1 MKSLKTRL
9 ITIFTT
15 IIFVLTVVLGFIV
28 VNRVSKNLTEDYY
41 DDLQNLAVEK
51 SNYIKSKI
59 DSEMFYIEAIA
70 QDDKIISKDISWE
83 KKADYFEKEAK
94 RAGYMYYSYV
104 DKNGN
109 STLFNKKRDTVNV
122 KDRDYYKKAMSGKS
136 AISDIIIS
144 AVTKKP
150 TIIVASPIIKSGQI
164 QGVFMEQR
172 KQLF

>member
-1 MKSLKTRL
+1 
-9 ITIFTT
+9 
-15 IIFVLTVVLGFIV
+15 
-28 VNRVSKNLTEDYY
+28 
-41 DDLQNLAVEK
+41 
-51 SNYIKSKI
+51 
-59 DSEMFYIEAIA
+59 
-70 QDDKIISKDISWE
+70 
-83 KKADYFEKEAK
+83 
-94 RAGYMYYSYV
+94 MYYSYA

-109 STLFNKKRDTVNV
+109 AILFNKKRDTVNV
-122 KDRDYYKKAMSGKS
+122 KDRDYYKKAMSGKV